1 MIKTVPALSIVG
13 RISLGFIIVI
23 LFVVATSAISVRN
36 SASTIDEL
44 TLLTESA
51 TPIARITSR
60 IDLLTARV
68 AEDFQV
74 AINAESDIRL
84 TELVARLKEH
94 QSNLE
99 AELNAL
105 QARLDALPNTRN
117 EQAALETLRGE
128 LSQIFSTV
136 NRLTDG
142 KARSLDFDTRYNT
155 LVLES
160 SDVRTGLATAFE
172 DFSLSLADDY
182 ALAVANE
189 FYASFL
195 SGLLLLKDV
204 SLATH
209 TDQLPDL
216 EQRFDLWLQDHQNLF
231 FSFTTMAMN
240 DPSSRPFMQLTQ
252 STTAQIQKLVTG
264 TETDSSEPDVDA
276 SRLLESR
283 EVLLNYQQAAALSS
297 VDIRKAQ
304 NSVRASL
311 STLNNFSQQ
320 YATNVTDRVDASLTL
335 GTQLIGVGLAVI
347 ILTISLVLW
356 LIIKSIRAPMATLK
370 NALKSLSTGDLSNSV
385 ESRHRDEMGDL
396 ITAVEAVRAA
406 LSNMITDLKTK
417 AHDITDSALQSKQL
431 NASVS
436 TASREQTQETN
447 HILSA
452 VQQMESAVHSVVDLS
467 GQGRQ
472 VAITAHDEI
481 STTARDIRDNAK
493 AMDSLNVAFREATDT
508 IERLNSDMKGVEV
521 ISKTIEG
528 IAEQTNLLAL
538 NAAIEAARAGEQ
550 GRGFAVVA
558 DEVRM
563 LASRTSDSTAQIQQT
578 VDGLVTAFSN
588 LSASLQQ
595 SGQRITE
602 SCQVSTKANAAIHDF
617 QARINNIRELSDQ
630 ISVIA
635 EQQDQSISAIRL
647 QVNQVTGNARLAE
660 TSAQTSTDNSTR
672 LSVMAAELD
681 AMVMKFRN

>member
-1 MIKTVPALSIVG
+1 MINTIPALSIVG

-36 SASTIDEL
+36 ATSTIDEL

-51 TPIARITSR
+51 TPIARITNR

-74 AINAESDIRL
+74 AINAESDTRL
-84 TELVARLKEH
+84 AELDTRLEEH
-94 QSNLE
+94 QANLE
-99 AELNAL
+99 TELNAL
-105 QARLDALPNTRN
+105 QLRLDSLPNTRN
-117 EQAALETLRGE
+117 EQAALETLRGV
-128 LSQIFSTV
+128 LRQIFSTV

-142 KARSLDFDTRYNT
+142 KARSLEFERRYSD

-160 SDVRTGLATAFE
+160 NDVRTGLATAFE

-216 EQRFDLWLQDHQNLF
+216 AQRFEAWQQGHQNLF

-240 DPSSRPFMQLTQ
+240 DPSSRPFMQLAQ
-252 STTAQIQKLVTG
+252 SITVQIQTLVNG
-264 TETDSSEPDVDA
+264 TETDSLEPKVNE
-276 SRLLESR
+276 SGLLESR
-283 EVLLNYQQAAALSS
+283 EVLLGYQQAAALSS
-297 VDIRKAQ
+297 QDIRNAQ

-320 YATNVTDRVDASLTL
+320 YATNVADRVDASLTL
-335 GTQLIGVGLAVI
+335 GTQLIGFGLAAI

-356 LIIKSIRAPMATLK
+356 LIIKSIKAPMATLK
-370 NALKSLSTGDLSNSV
+370 VALKSLSTGDLSNSV

-406 LSNMITDLKTK
+406 LSAMITDLKTK

-436 TASREQTQETN
+436 TASREQTQETT

-452 VQQMESAVHSVVDLS
+452 VQQMESAVRSVVDLT
-467 GQGRQ
+467 GKGRQ

-481 STTARDIRDNAK
+481 TTTARDIRENTE
-493 AMDSLNVAFREATDT
+493 AMDSLSVAFREATGT

-563 LASRTSDSTAQIQQT
+563 LASRTSESTAQIQQT
-578 VDGLVTAFSN
+578 IDGLVTAFSD
-588 LSASLQQ
+588 LSSSLQH
-595 SGQRITE
+595 SSVKITE
-602 SCQVSTKANAAIHDF
+602 SCQVSTKADAAIHDF
-617 QARINNIRELSDQ
+617 KARINTIRELSDQ
-630 ISVIA
+630 VSEIA
-635 EQQDQSISAIRL
+635 DQQDQSISAIRL
-647 QVNQVTGNARLAE
+647 QVNQVTDNARLAE

-672 LSVMAAELD
+672 LSAMAGELD
-681 AMVMKFRN
+681 SMVMKFRN